1 MGRCMWRVGDLEM
14 DGRVVLGPMSGYTSE
29 AYRRFMMPFG
39 VALAYTEM
47 VSDSA
52 MMHNKRSD
60 EYFMF
65 DRCPYTGIQLFG
77 SDPERM
83 GDAAAECVRRN
94 PNVDLFDINM
104 GCPVE
109 KVVRRGAGS
118 ALMTDP
124 ARCGRIVKAVKGR
137 TGLPVTAKI
146 RLGQSEDSLNF
157 REVIAEL
164 ESASV
169 DAITVHARTRKQ
181 RYAGM
186 PRYDLMRDLRREMS
200 VPLIVSGNIFS
211 LDDAIGYT
219 GITGADAVM
228 VARGGVGN
236 PFLVTQIDRWFRDG
250 SRLPNPTMSQQ
261 VDWCMELAD
270 LMYAEKGDEVAS
282 KKMRSIAPKFVVGCR
297 KSREFR
303 YRLATGIDT
312 REDLDRILE
321 EVREH
326 LGDRVV
332 RTLGYRTSVPED
344 D

>member
-1 MGRCMWRVGDLEM
+1 MKLNRIYPAGAAVLAPLAGHTDL
-14 DGRVVLGPMSGYTSE
+14 PMRLS
-29 AYRRFMMPFG
+29 ARRHGCRYAF
-39 VALAYTEM
+39 TEM
-47 VSDSA
+47 IDAGSLVFGNAKTMTLIRRDPA
-52 MMHNKRSD
+52 ED
-60 EYFMF
+60 FL
-65 DRCPYTGIQLFG
+65 GVQLVG
-77 SDPERM
+77 SDHDTLKKAVEILN
-83 GDAAAECVRRN
+83 GLDFSVLDFN
-94 PNVDLFDINM
+94 L
-104 GCPVE
+104 GCPAP
-109 KVVRRGAGS
+109 KVAKKGEGAS
-118 ALMTDP
+118 FALQRPDEAIRAFSILTKYAKM
-124 ARCGRIVKAVKGR
+124 
-137 TGLPVTAKI
+137 PVTAKI
-146 RLGQSEDSLNF
+146 RLGQGEDTLNF

-164 ESASV
+164 ESAGV

-181 RYAGM
+181 RYAGT
-186 PRYDLMRDLRREMS
+186 PRYDLMKDLRGEMS

-261 VDWCMELAD
+261 VDWCKELAD

-303 YRLATGIDT
+303 YRLATEIDT

-321 EVREH
+321 EVRER

-332 RTLGYRTSVPED
+332 LNY
-344 D
+344 

>member
-1 MGRCMWRVGDLEM
+1 MWRIGDLEV

-29 AYRRFMMPFG
+29 AYRRFMKPFG

-52 MMHNKRSD
+52 MMHNRRSD
-60 EYFMF
+60 EYLMF
-65 DRCPYTGIQLFG
+65 DRCPLTGIQLFG

-94 PNVDLFDINM
+94 PNVDLFDVNM

-118 ALMTDP
+118 ALMADP
-124 ARCGRIVKAVKGR
+124 ARCGRIVRTVKER

-146 RLGQSEDSLNF
+146 RLGQGEDSLNF
-157 REVIAEL
+157 RDVIAEL
-164 ESASV
+164 EASGV
-169 DAITVHARTRKQ
+169 DAVTVHARTRKQ

-186 PRYDLMRDLRREMS
+186 PRYDLMRDLRKEMS

-219 GITGADAVM
+219 AITGADAVM

-236 PFLVTQIDRWFRDG
+236 PYLVTQIDRWFREG
-250 SRLPNPTMSQQ
+250 ARLPNPTVSQQ
-261 VDWCMELAD
+261 VDWCKDLAD

-282 KKMRSIAPKFVVGCR
+282 KKMRSIAPKFIVGCR
-297 KSREFR
+297 RSREFR
-303 YRLATGIDT
+303 YRLATEIDT
-312 REDLDRILE
+312 RGDLDRILE
-321 EVREH
+321 EVRER
-326 LGDRVV
+326 LGDRTV

-344 D
+344 E

>member
-1 MGRCMWRVGDLEM
+1 MKTAKVGNFEVGGEKFTLIGGPCVAESPEICFEIASFLKDLCMSRGVSYIFKASFDKANRSSGTSFRGRGMEYGLEILSEIKSKLRLPVLTDIHESEQAPAVAKVVDVLQIPAFLCRQTDLL
-14 DGRVVLGPMSGYTSE
+14 V
-29 AYRRFMMPFG
+29 
-39 VALAYTEM
+39 
-47 VSDSA
+47 
-52 MMHNKRSD
+52 
-60 EYFMF
+60 
-65 DRCPYTGIQLFG
+65 
-77 SDPERM
+77 
-83 GDAAAECVRRN
+83 AAA
-94 PNVDLFDINM
+94 
-104 GCPVE
+104 
-109 KVVRRGAGS
+109 
-118 ALMTDP
+118 
-124 ARCGRIVKAVKGR
+124 R

-146 RLGQSEDSLNF
+146 RLGQGEDSLNF

-164 ESASV
+164 ESAGV

-186 PRYDLMRDLRREMS
+186 PRYDLMRDLRSEMS

-236 PFLVTQIDRWFRDG
+236 PYLVTQIDRWFRDG

-303 YRLATGIDT
+303 YRLATEIDT

-321 EVREH
+321 EVRER

>member
-1 MGRCMWRVGDLEM
+1 M
-14 DGRVVLGPMSGYTSE
+14 VLGPMSGYTSE
-29 AYRRFMMPFG
+29 AYRRFMKPFG
-39 VALAYTEM
+39 VSLAYTEM

-52 MMHNKRSD
+52 MMHNRRSD
-60 EYFMF
+60 EYLMF
-65 DRCPYTGIQLFG
+65 DRCPLTGIQLFG
-77 SDPERM
+77 SDPEGM

-94 PNVDLFDINM
+94 PNVDLFDVNM

-124 ARCGRIVKAVKGR
+124 GKCGRIVRTIKRR

-146 RLGQSEDSLNF
+146 RLGQGEDSLNF

-164 ESASV
+164 ESSGI

-186 PRYDLMRDLRREMS
+186 PRYDLMRDLRKEMC

-228 VARGGVGN
+228 VARGGIGN
-236 PFLVTQIDRWFRDG
+236 PYLVTQIDRWFREEI
-250 SRLPNPTMSQQ
+250 RLPNPTVSQQ
-261 VDWCMELAD
+261 VDWCLELAN
-270 LMYAEKGDEVAS
+270 LLYAEKGDEVAS
-282 KKMRSIAPKFVVGCR
+282 KKMRSMAPKFIVGCR
-297 KSREFR
+297 RSREFR
-303 YRLATGIDT
+303 YRLATEIDT
-312 REDLDRILE
+312 REDLDRIME
-321 EVREH
+321 EVRGR
-326 LGDRVV
+326 LGDKTV
-332 RTLGYRTSVPED
+332 RTLGYRTSVPKD
-344 D
+344 DLRPAQNSLLENTR